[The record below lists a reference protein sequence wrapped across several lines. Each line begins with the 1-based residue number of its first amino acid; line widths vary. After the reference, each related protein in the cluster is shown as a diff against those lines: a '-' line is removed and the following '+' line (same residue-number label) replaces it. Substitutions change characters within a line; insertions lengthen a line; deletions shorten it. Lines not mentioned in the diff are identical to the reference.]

1 MIYLLF
7 SFFPIGI
14 VLILIILYNIE
25 GRIINFYNK
34 NLNYFISEKYK
45 VNIEINKKIKRWKIE
60 AIIITIL
67 FFLLLIFISIPIFY
81 EVKIEKLNLKNIIPG
96 ITLGS
101 AFIFIH
107 LLINTLMWVDIRR
120 IIRKLNLYSKS
131 FKNTK
136 YENYFLDFS
145 EIKISDSKKMIVH
158 NYIVIDNMN
167 IYYLINPFNAHS
179 LIYLPSYSKIK
190 ERLNKIE
197 NYDDKIAYIDST
209 LCSEPLTL
217 KIDNEYLDREQISY
231 LRYLIIN
238 SIRK

>member
-1 MIYLLF
+1 MFYFLLF

-34 NLNYFISEKYK
+34 NLSYFIIAKYK
-45 VNIEINKKIKRWKIE
+45 VNIKINKKIKRWKIE

-81 EVKIEKLNLKNIIPG
+81 EIKIEKFNLKD
-96 ITLGS
+96 ITPSIALGS
-101 AFIFIH
+101 TFIFIH

-120 IIRKLNLYSKS
+120 IIKKLNLYSKS

-145 EIKISDSKKMIVH
+145 EIKISDSKKW
-158 NYIVIDNMN
+158 
-167 IYYLINPFNAHS
+167 
-179 LIYLPSYSKIK
+179 
-190 ERLNKIE
+190 
-197 NYDDKIAYIDST
+197 
-209 LCSEPLTL
+209 
-217 KIDNEYLDREQISY
+217 
-231 LRYLIIN
+231 
-238 SIRK
+238 

>member
-34 NLNYFISEKYK
+34 NLNYFISAKYK
-45 VNIEINKKIKRWKIE
+45 VNIKINKKIKRWKIE

-81 EVKIEKLNLKNIIPG
+81 EIKIEKFNLKDITPSII
-96 ITLGS
+96 LGS

-107 LLINTLMWVDIRR
+107 LLINTLIWVDIRR

-131 FKNTK
+131 FNNTK

-145 EIKISDSKKMIVH
+145 EIKISDSKKW
-158 NYIVIDNMN
+158 
-167 IYYLINPFNAHS
+167 
-179 LIYLPSYSKIK
+179 
-190 ERLNKIE
+190 
-197 NYDDKIAYIDST
+197 
-209 LCSEPLTL
+209 
-217 KIDNEYLDREQISY
+217 
-231 LRYLIIN
+231 
-238 SIRK
+238 